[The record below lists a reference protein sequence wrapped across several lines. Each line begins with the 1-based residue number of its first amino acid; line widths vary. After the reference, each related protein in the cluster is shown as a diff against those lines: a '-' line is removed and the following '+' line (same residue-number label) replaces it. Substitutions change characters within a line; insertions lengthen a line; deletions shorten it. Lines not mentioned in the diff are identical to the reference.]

1 MQAGEARALAQ
12 VESIR
17 AALEHLSSLALI
29 FPLGTSNLDLE
40 HTEPILDPTTTALHP
55 YEATDLT

>member
-1 MQAGEARALAQ
+1 MQVGEARALAQ
-12 VESIR
+12 VGSVR
-17 AALEHLSSLALI
+17 AALEHLSSPTLI

-40 HTEPILDPTTTALHP
+40 HIEPVPDPTTIALHL